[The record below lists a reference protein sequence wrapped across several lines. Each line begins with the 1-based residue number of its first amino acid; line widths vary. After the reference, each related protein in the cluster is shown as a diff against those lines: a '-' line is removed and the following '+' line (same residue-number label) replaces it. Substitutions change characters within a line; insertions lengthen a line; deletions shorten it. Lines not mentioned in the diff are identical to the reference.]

1 VDLKPHL
8 RKQLWVGTLLL
19 VAGAVAVWLLVLGG
33 IDPMT
38 AFTRVLIP
46 VAVAATYLGNK
57 IEAAA
62 KADAKKK

>member
-1 VDLKPHL
+1 
-8 RKQLWVGTLLL
+8 
-19 VAGAVAVWLLVLGG
+19 
-33 IDPMT
+33 
-38 AFTRVLIP
+38 VLIP